1 MLTAPIDHQLN
12 LITQDVLNY
21 ASWTLTL
28 ALLAVAVRLGRQEK
42 TPFYVLVVLASM
54 VAAFAEPLYDI
65 AMDLYFYST
74 PGMVTHFTAF
84 DIPQPIWA
92 HSGYALLYG
101 APALALTYRIRRGTL
116 TRSGLVTSAGIVFLM
131 SCVFEMVGINGGAY
145 TYWGAHE
152 LRVFNY
158 PLVIGV
164 LETAQVICF
173 AVGAS
178 LLRDRSKT
186 TIGLLGLFVL
196 FPCTFF
202 GVNFGAG
209 SPVII
214 ALHLEDP
221 SRVLVVLASLLSM
234 GCAAVLIRGASSFL
248 LAASEDALQ
257 PGPHSPMLLSTGA
270 GS

>member
-1 MLTAPIDHQLN
+1 MLTPPIHHHLN
-12 LITQDVLNY
+12 LVTQDVLNY
-21 ASWTLTL
+21 ASWGLTL
-28 ALLAVAVRLGRQEK
+28 VLLVVAVRLGRKER

-54 VAAFAEPLYDI
+54 VAAFAEPLYDV

-84 DIPQPIWA
+84 GIPQPIWA

-101 APALALTYRIRRGTL
+101 APALAITYGIRRGTM
-116 TRSGLVTSAGIVFLM
+116 TRNGLFKAAGVVLLM
-131 SCVFEMVGINGGAY
+131 SCVFEMVGINGSAY

-152 LRVFNY
+152 LRVFHY

-173 AVGAS
+173 SVAAS
-178 LLRDRSKT
+178 MLRDRSST
-186 TIGLLGLFVL
+186 ALGLLGLFVL

-214 ALHLEDP
+214 ALHLEHP
-221 SRVLVVLASLLSM
+221 SRVLVTLASLLSM
-234 GCAAVLIRGASSFL
+234 AFAVLIVRGASTLSQDGTRPE
-248 LAASEDALQ
+248 ASTPNTRVALQ
-257 PGPHSPMLLSTGA
+257 ASVST
-270 GS
+270 S